1 MKGLPKEVDAEVA
14 ESIHTGHP
22 IFSSAM
28 AIHRDG
34 QEDRSSNSFNSP
46 RMFEI
51 GGFVMINY
59 KHLVPKSQF
68 GMNTTTSPDSHA
80 KSAHARYRG
89 RGMTHSPNLIALK
102 G

>member
-34 QEDRSSNSFNSP
+34 QEDRSSNSP

-51 GGFVMINY
+51 GGIVIINY

-68 GMNTTTSPDSHA
+68 GMNTTTSPDNHA

-89 RGMTHSPNLIALK
+89 RGTPHSPNLVALR